1 MTIRGTHG
9 DDDLTGTAGNDIFAL
24 WQGGNDTVDAG
35 SGNDIIRM
43 GAALNAGDKID
54 GGDGRDVVGLNGD
67 YSAGLVFNADT
78 MTNVEVLTLVGG
90 HSYNLTLND
99 GNVAAGQNLFVK
111 GGSLGAGDQ
120 LIFDGS
126 AETDGRYYVVA
137 GAGDDVI
144 TGGAQGDHIY
154 LQNGGADTAN
164 GGGGNDV
171 FYLGGSLWSDDKID
185 GGAGFDTVHV
195 SGGFAGGDTL
205 ALTATTMQNVEDFVI
220 NSGSF
225 MAVITDD
232 ATVAAGATLT
242 VNASAVTGAF
252 TFDGSAETDGQF
264 NIIASSGNDTL
275 TGGAGNDTFRMG
287 ANFTYQDQIDG
298 GAGIDTVI
306 LNGMGDDEIPFTTTT
321 MVNVE
326 KLVLQSGH
334 VYDLITDDAT
344 VAAGQRLLVDGSAL
358 HAADTLTFDG
368 SAETDGSFKI
378 IGGAGNDFLTG
389 GANNDVFDLAQGGN
403 DHASGGGGDDR
414 IIMGAA
420 LTMSDRISGG
430 AGFDTVVLDGG
441 AAVTFAAAT
450 MTGVERLLLDGG
462 HSYSLTTNNGTVA
475 SGNGLTVDAS
485 ALGAGDTLTFNGAAE
500 TNGFFN
506 IIGGAGNDVIT
517 GGQDGDLID
526 LSHGGNDTVTLGGT
540 VSIFPNEVY
549 MGAALTA
556 ADHIDGSAGVDVVI
570 LQGDYTGANAVVFN
584 ATTMVDVEF
593 LELASGFSYDLT
605 THDANVSAGG
615 AMEVDFS
622 NGNAGDTIK
631 FDGSAETDG
640 SFILNDG
647 LGNDVLKGGG
657 GNDFLSFDGGGTDVG
672 QGGGGDDFIDACGH
686 FDATDQFDG
695 GTGTDTIELTASDTS
710 TGNYT
715 GINALVITASMMSNI
730 EVMQLDNLGSYDITT
745 SDGNVAAGSSL
756 TVNGISL
763 GSSDSLTFDGSAET
777 DGSFD
782 FIAGAS
788 LHTHLTGGAGND
800 TFDLTGADP
809 LADTQ
814 AFGNGGNDT
823 FEFLGNFDSSSQIID
838 GGTGTNTLS
847 LDGDYAAIS
856 LVGSG
861 TIDNI
866 QTVTFAG
873 GHSYT
878 GIQVFDDVAGGGTLT
893 LDATDLQSGDA
904 FGLDASASTNAVDL
918 KAGDGTYTVTG
929 SDQNDTFEM
938 GAHFSAANSID
949 GGVGIDTITL
959 DGDYSAG
966 LTFGAATMADVETM
980 MLANGHSYDLV
991 LNDANVAAGQV
1002 LSVNAAAFTA
1012 GNALTFDGSAETDG
1026 TFFIYTGA
1034 GNDVVSGGQLDDS
1047 FILSAT
1053 GGPGGTDTV
1062 HGNGG
1067 DDITD
1072 AGATLDASDVIDGG
1086 AGTDTLNLQGDYS
1099 GGLTLGAGT
1108 LVGIETLQVSTGN
1121 IFVSYSY
1128 NLTSDDGNVAAGQT
1142 LAVDAS
1148 GLVSTET
1155 LTFDGSAETDGS
1167 FAFTGGAGNDVLTG
1181 GAQNDTFDL
1190 THGGN
1195 DTVHG
1200 GGGDDTFSFGGAFTA
1215 ADTVDGGTGNDTLA
1229 LNGNYSG
1236 GITFGAT
1243 TLTSIE
1249 NLDLAAGHSYHL
1261 TTDDANVAAGETL
1274 TVDAHLLTAANVLTF
1289 NGSAETNG
1297 IFAITGGAGDDTVS
1311 LSLAA
1316 VFGGS
1321 TFDGGSGNDTL
1332 ELASG
1337 DDIVFGAS
1345 TITNVE
1351 TLKLDDGSGYGL
1363 TSNDGNVAAGA
1374 TLTVDASALT
1384 GTHFLLFNGSA
1395 ETDGSFT
1402 FIGGAGNDLLTGG
1415 AQADSFNLTEG
1426 GNDTAHGGAGNDT
1439 FSFGGAFT
1447 GADTVDGGAGSD
1459 TISLD
1464 GDYSAGI
1471 MLGATT
1477 MTSIENIVLAAGNS
1491 YNLTTDDA
1499 NVASGASLTVNA
1511 SALTGTDVLTFNG
1524 AAESDGTFTFD
1535 INVGAGAGGQPDHR
1549 RRRRRHAGAER
1560 RLLLDRRFVR
1570 KRDDPEHREHHA
1582 HRGQQLFAQP
1592 ERRQRRHRRD
1602 DRDRRLDARRG
1613 RPFLLQLRHGGRRG
1627 FVLYA
1632 HRRRRR
1638 RRVLHE
1644 GRLQRLRQDRRRQRR
1659 Q

>member
-111 GGSLGAGDQ
+111 AGSLGAGDQ

-154 LQNGGADTAN
+154 LQNGGVDTAN

-306 LNGMGDDEIPFTTTT
+306 LNGMGDDEIPFTATT

-430 AGFDTVVLDGG
+430 AGFDTVVLNGG

-570 LQGDYTGANAVVFN
+570 LQGDYTGANAVVFD

-605 THDANVSAGG
+605 TNDANVSAGG
-615 AMEVDFS
+615 AHGGRFLERECRRHHQIRRLRRNRWLLHPERRPRQRRAQGRRRQRLPQLRRRRHGCGPGRRRRRLHRRLRPFRCHRPVRRRDRHRHDRVDRERHQHRQLHR
-622 NGNAGDTIK
+622 NQRARDHRLHDVQHRGDAARQSRQLRHHDVRRQCRGWLEP
-631 FDGSAETDG
+631 DGQRHLSRLIRQPHLRR
-640 SFILNDG
+640 F
-647 LGNDVLKGGG
+647 G
-657 GNDFLSFDGGGTDVG
+657 GNRWVLRFHRRREPAHPPDRRRGQRHVRPDGRRS
-672 QGGGGDDFIDACGH
+672 ACRHPGLRQWRQRH
-686 FDATDQFDG
+686 VRIPRQFR
-695 GTGTDTIELTASDTS
+695 
-710 TGNYT
+710 
-715 GINALVITASMMSNI
+715 
-730 EVMQLDNLGSYDITT
+730 Q
-745 SDGNVAAGSSL
+745 
-756 TVNGISL
+756 
-763 GSSDSLTFDGSAET
+763 
-777 DGSFD
+777 
-782 FIAGAS
+782 
-788 LHTHLTGGAGND
+788 
-800 TFDLTGADP
+800 
-809 LADTQ
+809 
-814 AFGNGGNDT
+814 
-823 FEFLGNFDSSSQIID
+823 FE
-838 GGTGTNTLS
+838 
-847 LDGDYAAIS
+847 
-856 LVGSG
+856 
-861 TIDNI
+861 
-866 QTVTFAG
+866 
-873 GHSYT
+873 
-878 GIQVFDDVAGGGTLT
+878 
-893 LDATDLQSGDA
+893 
-904 FGLDASASTNAVDL
+904 
-918 KAGDGTYTVTG
+918 
-929 SDQNDTFEM
+929 
-938 GAHFSAANSID
+938 
-949 GGVGIDTITL
+949 
-959 DGDYSAG
+959 
-966 LTFGAATMADVETM
+966 
-980 MLANGHSYDLV
+980 
-991 LNDANVAAGQV
+991 
-1002 LSVNAAAFTA
+1002 
-1012 GNALTFDGSAETDG
+1012 
-1026 TFFIYTGA
+1026 
-1034 GNDVVSGGQLDDS
+1034 
-1047 FILSAT
+1047 
-1053 GGPGGTDTV
+1053 
-1062 HGNGG
+1062 
-1067 DDITD
+1067 
-1072 AGATLDASDVIDGG
+1072 
-1086 AGTDTLNLQGDYS
+1086 
-1099 GGLTLGAGT
+1099 
-1108 LVGIETLQVSTGN
+1108 
-1121 IFVSYSY
+1121 
-1128 NLTSDDGNVAAGQT
+1128 
-1142 LAVDAS
+1142 
-1148 GLVSTET
+1148 
-1155 LTFDGSAETDGS
+1155 
-1167 FAFTGGAGNDVLTG
+1167 
-1181 GAQNDTFDL
+1181 
-1190 THGGN
+1190 
-1195 DTVHG
+1195 
-1200 GGGDDTFSFGGAFTA
+1200 
-1215 ADTVDGGTGNDTLA
+1215 
-1229 LNGNYSG
+1229 
-1236 GITFGAT
+1236 
-1243 TLTSIE
+1243 
-1249 NLDLAAGHSYHL
+1249 
-1261 TTDDANVAAGETL
+1261 
-1274 TVDAHLLTAANVLTF
+1274 
-1289 NGSAETNG
+1289 
-1297 IFAITGGAGDDTVS
+1297 
-1311 LSLAA
+1311 
-1316 VFGGS
+1316 
-1321 TFDGGSGNDTL
+1321 
-1332 ELASG
+1332 
-1337 DDIVFGAS
+1337 
-1345 TITNVE
+1345 
-1351 TLKLDDGSGYGL
+1351 
-1363 TSNDGNVAAGA
+1363 
-1374 TLTVDASALT
+1374 
-1384 GTHFLLFNGSA
+1384 
-1395 ETDGSFT
+1395 
-1402 FIGGAGNDLLTGG
+1402 
-1415 AQADSFNLTEG
+1415 
-1426 GNDTAHGGAGNDT
+1426 
-1439 FSFGGAFT
+1439 
-1447 GADTVDGGAGSD
+1447 
-1459 TISLD
+1459 
-1464 GDYSAGI
+1464 
-1471 MLGATT
+1471 
-1477 MTSIENIVLAAGNS
+1477 
-1491 YNLTTDDA
+1491 
-1499 NVASGASLTVNA
+1499 
-1511 SALTGTDVLTFNG
+1511 
-1524 AAESDGTFTFD
+1524 
-1535 INVGAGAGGQPDHR
+1535 PDHR
-1549 RRRRRHAGAER
+1549 RRHGHQTRSRSTATMRPSAWSAAESSTTSR
-1560 RLLLDRRFVR
+1560 PSPSRAAIPTPASRCSTTWQ
-1570 KRDDPEHREHHA
+1570 A
-1582 HRGQQLFAQP
+1582 A
-1592 ERRQRRHRRD
+1592 
-1602 DRDRRLDARRG
+1602 AR
-1613 RPFLLQLRHGGRRG
+1613 
-1627 FVLYA
+1627 
-1632 HRRRRR
+1632 
-1638 RRVLHE
+1638 
-1644 GRLQRLRQDRRRQRR
+1644 
-1659 Q
+1659 